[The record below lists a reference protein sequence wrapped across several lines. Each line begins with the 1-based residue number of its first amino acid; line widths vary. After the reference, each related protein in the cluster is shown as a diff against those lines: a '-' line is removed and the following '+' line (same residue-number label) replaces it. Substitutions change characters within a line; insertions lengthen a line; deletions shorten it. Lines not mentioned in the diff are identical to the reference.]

1 MDFAEYNEQ
10 GSQIENKWSK
20 TYLKLGSK
28 CSNFRKVTRH
38 SRKTFKYWILE
49 MQTSLLRSY
58 K

>member
-1 MDFAEYNEQ
+1 MDFVEYNEQ

-28 CSNFRKVTRH
+28 CSNFKKVTWH
-38 SRKTFKYWILE
+38 SGKSFKYWILE
-49 MQTSLLRSY
+49 MQTSLLRSC